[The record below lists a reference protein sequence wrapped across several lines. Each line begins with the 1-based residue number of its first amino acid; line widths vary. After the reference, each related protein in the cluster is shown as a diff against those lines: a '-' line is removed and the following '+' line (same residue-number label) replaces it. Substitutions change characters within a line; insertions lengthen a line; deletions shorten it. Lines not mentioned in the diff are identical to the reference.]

1 MGASSAVRA
10 KSPTEQND
18 VEQQQQQDEQQPP
31 RLNVQDIENNNNHI
45 FVNPQERFITFV
57 DECDLLN
64 NNTTLI
70 NNNYLTVA
78 YTPTSTTTTAT
89 ALRINNSISDNN
101 KKNKLQLQ
109 QQNQTALTNNRIL
122 SNSDGDVIGN
132 SEKKKMQVKESPKK
146 SPKKQNLNEKIVK
159 ETDKKKKKKEKP
171 KAPRAPSG
179 AGNAGGRGRG
189 MAEQDQLMRRP
200 RKKLKDKPEKHAYSG
215 SSSKLY
221 SKQHQNIESS
231 SYRPLSS

>member
-18 VEQQQQQDEQQPP
+18 VEQQQHQEEQQPP
-31 RLNVQDIENNNNHI
+31 RLNVQDVENNNNHI
-45 FVNPQERFITFV
+45 FVNPHERFITFV

-70 NNNYLTVA
+70 NHNYLTVA

-89 ALRINNSISDNN
+89 ALRLNNGISDNN
-101 KKNKLQLQ
+101 NKNKQQLQ
-109 QQNQTALTNNRIL
+109 QQNQSALTNSINNRIL
-122 SNSDGDVIGN
+122 SNTGGDVISN

-159 ETDKKKKKKEKP
+159 ENEKKKKKKEKP

-179 AGNAGGRGRG
+179 GGNAGGRGRG

-200 RKKLKDKPEKHAYSG
+200 RRKLKDKAEKEGIVFSRTHN
-215 SSSKLY
+215 
-221 SKQHQNIESS
+221 H
-231 SYRPLSS
+231 R